1 MLSIVAKEAYAA
13 VSSAQENKPES
24 LKGEVEKKTTKATKM
39 TKTTN
44 KQTTC
49 MCEIRLLGQ
58 DGGNRGEKLFFKIL
72 NLGKCQKSV
81 FSLRPKKVNSFC

>member
-1 MLSIVAKEAYAA
+1 MLSIMVKEAYAA

-58 DGGNRGEKLFFKIL
+58 DGGTE
-72 NLGKCQKSV
+72 GKNC
-81 FSLRPKKVNSFC
+81 FLRS